1 HVGQQVDRKPMREQ
15 ECLCAALSGAAD
27 EQFKHAATVCGQ
39 EGPGWL
45 FGGIRRGHARNIDA
59 PEGEYESA
67 EARRDEPGREGALQT
82 CGPNKARQWL
92 VERSGFGVRCCLL
105 AAGAPCD

>member
-1 HVGQQVDRKPMREQ
+1 MSATSPKTR
-15 ECLCAALSGAAD
+15 

-67 EARRDEPGREGALQT
+67 EARRDEPGREGALQHVDQIKLGNGD
-82 CGPNKARQWL
+82 CNPRLLGVFVIFFVAE
-92 VERSGFGVRCCLL
+92 ERL
-105 AAGAPCD
+105 